1 MLVGIVVNNAIV
13 LIDYVNTLRR
23 KGVERDEAVMMAGP
37 VRLRPIVMTAMTTVL
52 ALVPLVI
59 AVGDGSEGMK
69 PMAVVV
75 AFGLTISTLI
85 TLVLV
90 PVMYTSLDDFF
101 KKLRGWFGKKEVYVQ
116 NTEVKAD

>member
-75 AFGLTISTLI
+75 SFGLTISTVI

-101 KKLRGWFGKKEVYVQ
+101 KKLRGWFGKKEVYVE
-116 NTEVKAD
+116 NTMVKAD